1 MGFLISILSKPAYIV
16 GFMTMI
22 GLILQKKEFPDVLKG
37 TLKTIIGFI
46 IVNAG
51 TAFLEANALNQFG
64 EVFNYAFGLQGVLS
78 SNEAVIGAAH

>member
-46 IVNAG
+46 IVIDACCC
-51 TAFLEANALNQFG
+51 
-64 EVFNYAFGLQGVLS
+64 
-78 SNEAVIGAAH
+78 